1 VLDNPASN
9 LTAPRGGRLNATT
22 LAMNSAPMTMKSTQ
36 DLSASGGMSLRR
48 AENLLLVAW
57 GNAGWPELKELEGR
71 VSMFRADY
79 PAGSAIL
86 NVIAER
92 SDERFRRVW
101 ERFATMFLAASQ
113 KDPGAV
119 PTHLG
124 TVHLFPSPGLKAT
137 AARALFRGMERYGR
151 DFARQGNVVFK
162 TMDQATDWLSQRLQA
177 GPVQWT
183 RTELMDLIAPFVHS
197 RASSQKRSADR
208 RSRSLIPSC

>member
-1 VLDNPASN
+1 
-9 LTAPRGGRLNATT
+9 
-22 LAMNSAPMTMKSTQ
+22 MTMKSTQ

-57 GNAGWPELKELEGR
+57 GNAGWPELKEIQGR
-71 VSMFRADY
+71 VNLFRADY

-92 SDERFRRVW
+92 SDEQFRRVW
-101 ERFATMFLAASQ
+101 ERFATMFLAAGQ

-124 TVHLFPSPGLKAT
+124 TVHLFPSTGLKAT
-137 AARALFRGMERYGR
+137 AARVLFRGMERYGR

-162 TMDQATDWLSQRLQA
+162 TIDEATDWLSQRLQA

-197 RASSQKRSADR
+197 RASSQKV
-208 RSRSLIPSC
+208 C